1 MHGARNDFVI
11 VDRRGDG
18 RADLVRFARW
28 ACDRRAG
35 IGADG
40 VIAIESSNVAD
51 ARMRTINADGTEAE
65 MCGNG
70 IRCAARWL
78 DEAGEGAGVTFETE
92 AGLISTEIVSR
103 GAEYAVRVAMGHPI
117 ISSLILRQDPDDAG
131 RPNSL
136 VRARSAVLSER
147 SESKG
152 QDDKGQDDN
161 GSPNSL
167 ATARSAALSAV
178 EGWFVDLGNPHVVLV
193 RSSVESVDLERIA
206 EDFQKNSRF
215 PDGTNVHVV
224 ALEDRRT
231 VRVAHWER
239 GVGLTMACGTG
250 AVACAAV
257 AIASGTVTS
266 PVEVFVPG
274 GRLVVEWD
282 GIGDAYLTG
291 PAVRVFDTEV
301 DLGDERAS

>member
-11 VDRRGDG
+11 VDRRSDG
-18 RADLVRFARW
+18 RADLVRFAKW

-40 VIAIESSNVAD
+40 VIAIESSSVAD
-51 ARMRTINADGTEAE
+51 ARMRTINADGSEAE

-70 IRCAARWL
+70 VRCVARWL
-78 DEAGEGAGVTFETE
+78 DEAGEGASVTFETE

-103 GAEYAVRVAMGHPI
+103 GAEYAVRVAMGHPVISNI
-117 ISSLILRQDPDDAG
+117 IPRQA
-131 RPNSL
+131 
-136 VRARSAVLSER
+136 
-147 SESKG
+147 
-152 QDDKGQDDN
+152 QDDRQGQDDN
-161 GSPNSL
+161 GQGDNG
-167 ATARSAALSAV
+167 
-178 EGWFVDLGNPHVVLV
+178 GWFVDLGNPHVVLV
-193 RSSVESVDLERIA
+193 RSSVERVDLESIA
-206 EDFQKNSRF
+206 EELQEDTRF

-224 ALEDRRT
+224 AFEDQRT
-231 VRVAHWER
+231 IRVAHWER

-257 AIASGTVTS
+257 AIASEAATS

-282 GIGDAYLTG
+282 GTGNAYLTG

-301 DLGDERAS
+301 ELDDEVA